1 MGSPHFNEPSQARL
15 NCRVSAAIK
24 RRAEEAAGIL
34 GQSITAF
41 TETALAEKAEEV
53 FSRASRIQMSE
64 RDFELFVKSI
74 ESAPAPTAKL
84 RKAAQAYKKLR
95 ARSPASNW

>member
-1 MGSPHFNEPSQARL
+1 MGAHFQEQTHARL
-15 NCRVSAAIK
+15 NCRVSAEIK

-53 FSRASRIQMSE
+53 FSRASRIQLSE
-64 RDFELFVKSI
+64 RDFQLFVKAI

-84 RKAAQAYKKLR
+84 RKAAQAYKKRRLR
-95 ARSPASNW
+95 NPASNW